1 MQTVFRDEAGVR
13 APPTAFVFVSGQIP
27 VRPGVIPP
35 RSSGTWIARW
45 YAPWKDLG
53 FLSRDQQERAARML
67 LTLLD
72 GPQDDFQ
79 LMV

>member
-1 MQTVFRDEAGVR
+1 ML
-13 APPTAFVFVSGQIP
+13 PM
-27 VRPGVIPP
+27 
-35 RSSGTWIARW
+35 SSLLKQVV
-45 YAPWKDLG
+45 KDLG